1 MRIKYE
7 DMLNEFKR
15 ILITRGYN
23 EEDAYECAK
32 NFTDNSRDGVY
43 SHGVNRFERVIEY
56 IDKGYIDITK
66 KPTKI
71 DGIGAIERWDG
82 NLGMGNLNA
91 KIAMNRAIELSK
103 EFGVGVVALK
113 NTNHWMRGGTFGWQA
128 ADAGCIGICWTN
140 TIPNMAAWGARDPRL
155 GNNPFVMAI
164 PRSNGKHV
172 VVDMAMSQFS
182 YGKIEEYRLKG
193 SQLPIP
199 GGYDSEDKLTTDPSE
214 IEKTGRILPTGYWK
228 GSSMSL
234 ALDLIATVLSG
245 GNSTLEIGKN
255 GKYEYSISQVL
266 IAMDPS
272 HFNTVE
278 MIDDIVNTIVNDIK
292 DSEPETGGK
301 EVLYPGERMIKTR
314 SDNMKNG
321 IPVNES
327 IWSKI
332 IAL

>member
-1 MRIKYE
+1 
-7 DMLNEFKR
+7 
-15 ILITRGYN
+15 
-23 EEDAYECAK
+23 
-32 NFTDNSRDGVY
+32 
-43 SHGVNRFERVIEY
+43 
-56 IDKGYIDITK
+56 
-66 KPTKI
+66 
-71 DGIGAIERWDG
+71 
-82 NLGMGNLNA
+82 
-91 KIAMNRAIELSK
+91 
-103 EFGVGVVALK
+103 
-113 NTNHWMRGGTFGWQA
+113 
-128 ADAGCIGICWTN
+128 
-140 TIPNMAAWGARDPRL
+140 
-155 GNNPFVMAI
+155 
-164 PRSNGKHV
+164 
-172 VVDMAMSQFS
+172 
-182 YGKIEEYRLKG
+182 
-193 SQLPIP
+193 
-199 GGYDSEDKLTTDPSE
+199 
-214 IEKTGRILPTGYWK
+214 
-228 GSSMSL
+228 MSL